1 MKKKTVDKYF
11 KSLLGTVDQNAKILR
26 VTPVFFC
33 LLTNQSTNLTAP
45 IWIPETHSP
54 KKFKLVFKVVLNTK
68 DNFSS
73 VFICL
78 FFFTKLAVCFL
89 RLAFWCLRLILKVI
103 FFLVKNI
110 QSKHL
115 KFQYFLQFW
124 FIFFVLCLYCVNSMT
139 DCLKQ
144 FTINP
149 FSYNSCRFSANFGLS
164 DMICTFFLHFTCLRS
179 NFTFWDD
186 KYVFCIYEP
195 DSI

>member
-1 MKKKTVDKYF
+1 MFVDKSVNKFDRPYLDPRNTFTQKVQVGFQGCLEHQRQLFQCFYLPFFFYKTSRLFF
-11 KSLLGTVDQNAKILR
+11 KASI
-26 VTPVFFC
+26 
-33 LLTNQSTNLTAP
+33 
-45 IWIPETHSP
+45 
-54 KKFKLVFKVVLNTK
+54 LVFKTNPE
-68 DNFSS
+68 SY
-73 VFICL
+73 I
-78 FFFTKLAVCFL
+78 
-89 RLAFWCLRLILKVI
+89 
-103 FFLVKNI
+103 FLVKNI